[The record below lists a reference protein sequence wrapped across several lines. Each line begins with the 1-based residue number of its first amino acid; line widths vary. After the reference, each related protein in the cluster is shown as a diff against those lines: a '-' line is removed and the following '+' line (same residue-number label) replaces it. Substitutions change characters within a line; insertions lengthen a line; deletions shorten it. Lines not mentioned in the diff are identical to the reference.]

1 MRSEAFASDL
11 FACTRHGA
19 HQNRNEPFDTLCA
32 PGCKSEKFWM
42 GLLLGKLPDNVSK
55 FAR

>member
-32 PGCKSEKFWM
+32 PGCKSEKFWK